1 MIRTLAAL
9 AAFAALPAI
18 AAAQTSYND
27 PVGGVVVQ
35 AQPRDAYVITINTLG
50 KDEPT
55 VRQEIWDAA
64 YTACNRAP
72 RTGDALD
79 IRVEATQ
86 ACVSQAAWDANAQ
99 FDQILDQRRSGYSR
113 YYYGD
118 QSVP

>member
-27 PVGGVVVQ
+27 PVGGVIVQ
-35 AQPRDAYVITINTLG
+35 GQPRDAYVITINTLG

-55 VRQEIWDAA
+55 VRREIWDAA

-72 RTGDALD
+72 RTGNVLD

-86 ACVSQAAWDANAQ
+86 TCVAQAAWDANAQ
-99 FDQILDQRRSGYSR
+99 FDQILDQRRNGYYR
-113 YYYGD
+113 TYYD